1 MARHSKG
8 ASFETHASRAPQD
21 DDKGSMPHTNIRH
34 PEERPAGARL
44 EGRSAPVQPSPA
56 IGLAR
61 IFGAFLWLGCTSF
74 GGGTAGWLYREM
86 VVKRRWLDDAAFL
99 SDFALGQ
106 AIPGS
111 NGVKLTVQIGQR
123 LRGAAGAVVALVGLL
138 AGPFAIIVSIGATYA
153 GFGENRILHQML
165 DGVAAAVIGLTFAT
179 GLHSMTHSRP
189 GLWGV
194 ALAAVTVLCVGV
206 LRWPMLPVVAVLA
219 PLGIGLALIEPR
231 RR

>member
-1 MARHSKG
+1 
-8 ASFETHASRAPQD
+8 
-21 DDKGSMPHTNIRH
+21 MPRTDL
-34 PEERPAGARL
+34 PPSEERPTGGRL
-44 EGRSAPVQPSPA
+44 EGRTAPVRPSPP
-56 IGLAR
+56 ISFAR
-61 IFGAFLWLGCTSF
+61 LFGAFLWLGCTSF

-86 VVKRRWLDDAAFL
+86 VLKRRWVDEATFL
-99 SDFALGQ
+99 SDLALGQ
-106 AIPGS
+106 AVPGS

-123 LRGAAGAVVALVGLL
+123 LHGAAGAVVALVGLL
-138 AGPFAIIVSIGATYA
+138 LGPFAIIVAIGAAYA

-179 GLHSMTHSRP
+179 GLHSMTHSRS
-189 GLWGV
+189 GLTGV
-194 ALAAVTVLCVGV
+194 TLAVATVLCVGV